1 MIMYYLKRPAIL
13 PIRSDTFAKN
23 NPLVPR
29 LILSNE
35 MQKEFNDLPTSD
47 QEKLNKAL
55 VGRNGLVVEY
65 SPVQS
70 AVVGCNTNASL
81 LGSDAQTKA
90 ALCYVL
96 KYVTKPPAELAH
108 SLSLLHHARRTIE
121 LHPSKAADTGSVIR
135 TGMHYLNRIVNQLN
149 GAIEISAPMA
159 AVAIQGMPAELCSDS
174 FWVAY
179 ITAAIAYA
187 KHHPETVGL
196 SNKGTSDEF
205 DDVDANN
212 SSMDELEKDN
222 LSDERIIMEE
232 DNDILNSE
240 EFATDQVL
248 SHDKEIPID
257 TTLQAEDHEDIV
269 VNNDNSEIEPTLD
282 EFFSQTEPMI
292 LSPEEQHRLTTQ
304 SDEGVISTATINVA
318 DKKIVAVPQHLHYA
332 FRGPHF
338 SILSLFEYVALIDVV
353 PKHWEKA
360 STDKTGDEPD
370 TGGRAFNATFT
381 FMPTHPLH
389 GK

>member
-1 MIMYYLKRPAIL
+1 MDRRASKPKPAKDVADLDDQHLCEIKLAKNKLSHIIPAAETTTTHRDYSKIPVVARDNRMIMYYLKRPAIL
-13 PIRSDTFAKN
+13 QIRSVTFAKN
-23 NPLVPR
+23 NSLVPR
-29 LILSNE
+29 LILSK
-35 MQKEFNDLPTSD
+35 MQKEFNNLPTSD

-96 KYVTKPPAELAH
+96 KYVTKPPVELAH

-179 ITAAIAYA
+179 VTAASASPTKA
-187 KHHPETVGL
+187 HLT
-196 SNKGTSDEF
+196 
-205 DDVDANN
+205 
-212 SSMDELEKDN
+212 N
-222 LSDERIIMEE
+222 LMMS
-232 DNDILNSE
+232 
-240 EFATDQVL
+240 
-248 SHDKEIPID
+248 
-257 TTLQAEDHEDIV
+257 
-269 VNNDNSEIEPTLD
+269 
-282 EFFSQTEPMI
+282 
-292 LSPEEQHRLTTQ
+292 TQ
-304 SDEGVISTATINVA
+304 
-318 DKKIVAVPQHLHYA
+318 Q
-332 FRGPHF
+332 
-338 SILSLFEYVALIDVV
+338 LID
-353 PKHWEKA
+353 
-360 STDKTGDEPD
+360 G
-370 TGGRAFNATFT
+370 
-381 FMPTHPLH
+381 
-389 GK
+389 